1 VRMAERTFGP
11 RPTRPCRGRAGRGA
25 ALSLLAALAAL
36 ASPVGRAPAAPFAS
50 PPPLVRPPA
59 PPWTLANTAPGAPAV
74 SWTGPSLV
82 VADSPEVLTP
92 SLLARAGG
100 AGRAHLLYADRSPR
114 LTSPTWVFAYVRSA
128 LAAPIRVW
136 LAVRPLGGGRGAVVR
151 YARAA
156 VAAVGRRPLAV
167 GREAAFRIAGLGAP
181 GWGEGRRLAS
191 GERAVVA
198 WRLMPG
204 ELLCLWWPVRVTGPG
219 GRPAPFALSLWVGP
233 GPGAPPGRP
242 LPPGPGGVVRTTV
255 PHAVADLTLTA
266 PVHGAVAY
274 DLDNDAPTPAGVAG
288 GYLCPP
294 WVCANGEVT
303 TWGGAPFARAA
314 DPLPGE
320 AEAGVDALDAPDA
333 RPAVAVPHDGGL
345 LRTGNYGDYG
355 ARLTLTLRAPAG
367 RRVWAA
373 LVPGFARPAPW
384 VGATQAGGRAQVWA
398 LPQTLPPPGLGWQVV
413 AGAEEA
419 ILTSAVTPGAY
430 APWRIVLWSTPA
442 P

>member
-1 VRMAERTFGP
+1 MRMASRTFVP
-11 RPTRPCRGRAGRGA
+11 SPAPPCRGRVGRGA
-25 ALSLLAALAAL
+25 ALSLLALAAL
-36 ASPVGRAPAAPFAS
+36 AAPVGRSPAASPAPA
-50 PPPLVRPPA
+50 PPLVRPPA

-74 SWTGPSLV
+74 AWTGPSLV

-100 AGRAHLLYADRSPR
+100 TGRAHLLYADRSPR
-114 LTSPTWVFAYVRSA
+114 LTSPTWVFAYVHSA
-128 LAAPIRVW
+128 LSGPVQVW
-136 LAVRPLGGGRGAVVR
+136 LAVRPLGGGQGVVVR

-167 GREAAFRIAGLGAP
+167 GQRVAARLAGMGAP
-181 GWGEGRRLAS
+181 GWQEGRRLAA
-191 GERAVVA
+191 GGRAVVA

-204 ELLCLWWPVRVTGPG
+204 DLLCLWWPVRVTERG

-233 GPGAPPGRP
+233 GPDAPVGRP

-255 PHAVADLTLTA
+255 PHAVASLALTA
-266 PVHGAVAY
+266 PVRGAVAY
-274 DLDNDAPTPAGVAG
+274 DLDNDAPTPGGLAG

-303 TWGGAPFARAA
+303 TWGGMPFARAA

-320 AEAGVDALDAPDA
+320 PEAGVDALDAPGV
-333 RPAVAVPHDGGL
+333 RPAVAVPHDGGF

-355 ARLTLTLRAPAG
+355 ARLVLTLRAPAG

-384 VGATQAGGRAQVWA
+384 VGVSRSGGRARAWA
-398 LPQTLPPPGLGWQVV
+398 LPDALPPPGLGWRIV
-413 AGAEEA
+413 AGTREA
-419 ILTSAVTPGAY
+419 TVTSAVTPGAY